1 MKIKGVDFSKRLLN
15 AQREG
20 SLVVFAGAG
29 VSMGP
34 PSNYPSFKG
43 LAKDIAKWAGVEW
56 PEEEP
61 IEYFLGRLI
70 HEKIKVHERVA
81 ALLSLPESKPKEL
94 HKNLLKIF
102 GSPDQ
107 IRIVTTNFDSHF
119 ETAAAE
125 VLDKKPEVFKSPA
138 LPLGHDFYGLV
149 YLHGSVQDNPKRLI
163 LTDQDFGRAYLTE
176 GWATRFLRSLFSS
189 FTVLF
194 IGYSHDDI
202 VMHYLSRG
210 LPPDNTK
217 PRFALVRAVD
227 DLNKWNYRGIEP
239 LAYPFEDEGDHSG
252 LDEAVAGWV
261 NRLHWGALETEQ
273 RIKQLVEGPPPPP
286 LDSESQ
292 DFLLWA
298 VNDITAV
305 RFFVRHAKRP
315 EWLTWLSDR
324 KILEPL
330 FSQDELSEKHK
341 ELARWIAETHSMRHP
356 DYVFAITEGHCKT
369 INPWFVYQII
379 CEFAFGAES
388 LSKETLSR
396 WIPILLQNNTL
407 EGRFEYTEILKK
419 AIKQRAIS
427 AAVQLFTYLI
437 KPSLFVEKSLIW
449 PEEDEKSELKTEV
462 RLDFFA
468 DDHDLGDVWEQDI
481 KPELSEVVFDL
492 WPNLLQ
498 IINQI
503 YLLSRSWSRTTHR
516 GDLSRRRA
524 AIEPHEQDRYPH
536 IEDILVNATRDC
548 LEFVLQNVPLVG
560 QVWIEALSAMEP
572 MIARRLAVH
581 GVSFSSQMDPNEKIR
596 WLLDKK
602 LLMEAG
608 CKHEVFLLLKK
619 VYPGA
624 GLELRKELLKSVI
637 SQIDALPEENEERK
651 ARKEYKK
658 YKLLFWLST
667 ADPSCEEVKSRLDQ
681 IKEKY
686 PDFSPRRYPDLDS
699 WISNGVWSGPRS
711 PISVEGLLE
720 KRPAEWMEYFL
731 KFKGNNFDEP
741 DRDGLLHSISE
752 AVAQD
757 YHWGKELTELLV
769 VQVDHGSDL
778 WTSVIRGWCKAKI
791 SEEQWDFVLTTLDKE
806 RDLGL
811 YHPDYISNLLKNGVE
826 KEDDGI
832 PLRLFDKADQV
843 ALYTWNNLQDD
854 KEHQSHDWLGRA
866 LNWPGGALTFF
877 WLYAFSQHRKGSG
890 TKGEGLVQPYRDRL
904 DMIIAEKSEAGT
916 LGRVLLASQLD
927 FLYSVDE
934 IWTRDN
940 LIPLLDWNK
949 DVEQAQQAWNGW
961 LGWGRLSEPLLQEL
975 IPHYQNAFSY
985 LSSKLKEERHRF
997 TEHVVVISLY
1007 RMNDPVENGWL
1018 FEFLRRVEDEDRVSF
1033 ASQVCSHLMSMSEE
1047 IKKELWERW
1056 LKRYWV
1062 SRNESV
1068 PVPLSDT
1075 EIQEMIEWVG
1085 ELGLVFPEAVE
1096 VICRGPVPKIDRVRL
1111 FYRMKKKASQISS
1124 RYPEAITMLL
1134 IHLTKDNDEV
1144 RRFCKDLEELTDQ
1157 AISAGAPTDLLR
1169 QLCEQL
1175 ATIGCDKASELF
1187 GKIHNISV

>member
-1 MKIKGVDFSKRLLN
+1 MKIKGVDFSEHLLN

-29 VSMGP
+29 VSMGT
-34 PSNYPSFKG
+34 PSNYPNFKG

-61 IEYFLGRLI
+61 IEYFLGRLV
-70 HEKIKVHERVA
+70 HKKIKVHERVA

-125 VLDKKPEVFKSPA
+125 VLDKIPEIFKSPA
-138 LPLGHDFYGLV
+138 LPLGHDFCGLV

-217 PRFALVRAVD
+217 PRFALVCAVD
-227 DLNKWNYRGIEP
+227 DLNKWKYRGIEP

-261 NRLHWGALETEQ
+261 DRSHWGALETEQ

-298 VNDITAV
+298 VNDITAL
-305 RFFVRHAKRP
+305 RFFVRHTKRP

-341 ELARWIAETHSMRHP
+341 ELARWIAETHSTRHP

-388 LSKETLSR
+388 LSRKTLSR

-407 EGRFEYTEILKK
+407 RGRFEYTEILKK

-437 KPSLFVEKSLIW
+437 KPSLFVEKSFIW
-449 PEEDEKSELKTEV
+449 PEEYEKSKFKTEV

-468 DDHDLGDVWEQDI
+468 DDNDLRDVWEQDI
-481 KPELSEVVFDL
+481 KPRLSEVVFGL

-503 YLLSRSWSRTTHR
+503 YLLSSSWSRTTHR

-536 IEDILVNATRDC
+536 IEDILINATRDC

-560 QVWIEALSAMEP
+560 QAWIETLSAMEP

-596 WLLDKK
+596 WLLDKR
-602 LLMEAG
+602 LLIEAS
-608 CKHEVFLLLKK
+608 CKHEVFQLLKRA
-619 VYPGA
+619 YPGA
-624 GLELRKELLKSVI
+624 KLALRKELI
-637 SQIDALPEENEERK
+637 RTAIRQIAALPERDEDEENK
-651 ARKEYKK
+651 ARKEYNK
-658 YKLLFWLST
+658 YNLLFWLST
-667 ADPSCEEVKSRLDQ
+667 ADPSCEEVKSRLNQ

-686 PDFSPRRYPDLDS
+686 PDFSPHKYPDLDS
-699 WISNGVWSGPRS
+699 WFSDGERVGPLS
-711 PISVEGLLE
+711 PVTVKELLN

-731 KFKGNNFDEP
+731 NFKGDNFMGP
-741 DRDGLLHSISE
+741 DRDGLLYNIGE
-752 AVAQD
+752 AVVQD
-757 YHWGKELTELLV
+757 FDWSKELAELLV
-769 VQVDHGSDL
+769 VRGDHESDL
-778 WTSVIRGWCKAKI
+778 WRSVIRGWYKAKI
-791 SEEQWDFVLTTLDKE
+791 LDEQWDFVLNTLEKE
-806 RDLGL
+806 GDLSL
-811 YHPDYISNLLKNGVE
+811 YHPHYISDLLKYGVE
-826 KEDDGI
+826 KEENKI
-832 PLRLFDKADQV
+832 PLTLFDKADQI
-843 ALYTWNNLQDD
+843 ALHIWKNLGDD
-854 KEHQSHDWLGRA
+854 EEHQMHDWLGRA
-866 LNWPGGALTFF
+866 LNRPAGALTFF
-877 WLYAFSQHRKGSG
+877 WLYAFSQYHKESG
-890 TKGEGLVQPYRDRL
+890 RKGEGLVQPYRDHL
-904 DMIIAEKSEAGT
+904 DMIMAAKSEAGT
-916 LGRVLLASQLD
+916 LGRVILTSQLD

-940 LIPLLDWNK
+940 LIPLLDWNT
-949 DVEQAQQAWNGW
+949 DVEQAQQAWDGW
-961 LGWGRLSEPLLQEL
+961 LSWGRLSEPLLKEL

-985 LSSKLKEERHRF
+985 LSSKLKEEGYRLI
-997 TEHVVVISLY
+997 EHVVIISLY
-1007 RMNDPVENGWL
+1007 RMNDPVENSWL

-1033 ASQVCSHLMSMSEE
+1033 ASQVCSRLMSMSEE

-1062 SRNESV
+1062 SRNEGV

-1075 EIQEMIEWVG
+1075 EIKEMIEWAG

-1096 VICRGPVPKIDRVRL
+1096 VICKGPVPKIDRVRV
-1111 FYRMKKKASQISS
+1111 FYRMKKKESQISS
-1124 RYPEAITMLL
+1124 RYPEALTRFL
-1134 IHLTKDNDEV
+1134 IHLTKDNDDV
-1144 RRFCKDLEELTDQ
+1144 RRFCRDLEELTDQ

-1175 ATIGCDKASELF
+1175 ATIGFNKASELF
-1187 GKIHNISV
+1187 GKI